1 MKQTCD
7 IPVWDLPTRLFHWL
21 LVLLVAGAWFSYK
34 FGDVSMTW
42 HKWNGYAVLT
52 LLLFRLLWGV
62 VGSSTARFSDFI
74 KGPRTVWRYLRD
86 GARAPSLGHNPAGGW
101 SVLAMLGVLIV
112 QAGAGLFTSDDILV
126 SGPLQFLVSADTAD
140 ALSSIHRLGY
150 YVLLGLVALHLAA
163 LAFHRLAH
171 GENLVRAMLNGNKCA
186 EQVPPGAS
194 AVQRPLWLAALC
206 LALAAFAVWFGINVW
221 RW

>member
-1 MKQTCD
+1 MKRTSD

-21 LVLLVAGAWFSYK
+21 LVLLVAGAWLSYK
-34 FGDVSMTW
+34 FGDVTMTW

-52 LLLFRLLWGV
+52 LLLFRLVWGI
-62 VGSSTARFSDFI
+62 VGSSTARFCDFV
-74 KGPRTVWRYLRD
+74 KGPRTVWCYLRD

-101 SVLAMLGVLIV
+101 SVLAMLGVLSV
-112 QAGAGLFTSDDILV
+112 QAFAGLFTTDDIMV
-126 SGPLQFLVSADTAD
+126 SGPLKFLVSSDTVD
-140 ALSSIHRLGY
+140 LLSSVHRLGY
-150 YVLLGLVALHLAA
+150 YVLLGLVGLHLAA

-171 GENLVRAMLNGNKCA
+171 GENLVRAMITGHKCA
-186 EQVPPGAS
+186 DHVPPGTA

-206 LALAAFAVWFGINVW
+206 LAAAALTVWFGINVW